1 MKQAIGGI
9 SLVCALFAAAPAM
22 AINFEPRDEQCE
34 MSLNYDISLE
44 PKKLSVSNQGKEH
57 YRIEP
62 GRLYVEGEEVALNA
76 EQSKLV
82 NEYSDA
88 MAQQLP
94 EVISLVEDA
103 VTMASEAV
111 SMALTPL
118 LGDAAAAKLDETM
131 GSLQQR
137 VYKVAHRNGDQ
148 YFLGAT
154 EESLENAFGDEFSK
168 EIEQLVQQSLGSLMM
183 AMGSAMM
190 SGEGETFDEKI
201 NAFSQ
206 KMEKMGKDIEVQMES
221 RAQEM
226 EQRADALCDNFQ
238 RLLVLED
245 KLRKQVPEL
254 GEFQVL
260 SGKVELQQ

>member
-1 MKQAIGGI
+1 MKQAIGGL

-62 GRLYVEGEEVALNA
+62 GRLYVEGEEVALNV

-94 EVISLVEDA
+94 EVISLVDDA

-118 LGDAAAAKLDETM
+118 LGDAAGAKLDEM

-137 VYKVAHRNGDQ
+137 VYEVAHRNGDQ

-245 KLRKQVPEL
+245 KLRKQIPEL

-260 SGKVELQQ
+260 SSKVELQQ